1 MYKDLYGTGNN
12 SLADI
17 LDKGANFFKE
27 SDPVVQIPKGFYNMA
42 FVKSNGKHVLISL
55 GGIKETVNVYEDE
68 FTNTYIDPNTYE
80 IYTEKGGVKIGKY
93 VESTY
98 EPRNGKVFNGNLEVP
113 ENEYYL
119 V

>member
-1 MYKDLYGTGNN
+1 VWKRSQVRDLIDSLYNGYPTGYIITWKNPDVKTKDGG
-12 SLADI
+12 
-17 LDKGANFFKE
+17 
-27 SDPVVQIPKGFYNMA
+27 
-42 FVKSNGKHVLISL
+42 KSNGKHVLISL

-98 EPRNGKVFNGNLEVP
+98 EARNGKVFNGNLEVP